1 MKPIIVRMNEVGIS
15 TKEQP
20 IIGTEALGPC
30 IGGLIYS
37 KKHKKSVVF
46 HASSDWK
53 QLILEVLIVLA
64 ENGLI
69 SPENF
74 SKSVEIFELYEK
86 YDLYNFDNKTKKAIL
101 TKKGLNISKK
111 ETEES
116 LQITIIP
123 GYYQDHYNVAT
134 NIKKFFSSLEPMIA
148 LRHNELPKKA
158 IRTRMFDDL
167 GSHEFYFDSLE
178 EKFVT
183 EKIKNNI
190 DSKEY
195 RL

>member
-1 MKPIIVRMNEVGIS
+1 MENNSNHFLIFPS
-15 TKEQP
+15 T
-20 IIGTEALGPC
+20 T
-30 IGGLIYS
+30 LIFNFLDS
-37 KKHKKSVVF
+37 NF
-46 HASSDWK
+46 
-53 QLILEVLIVLA
+53 LA
-64 ENGLI
+64 H
-69 SPENF
+69 
-74 SKSVEIFELYEK
+74 
-86 YDLYNFDNKTKKAIL
+86 KTKNAIL

-116 LQITIIP
+116 LEITIIP

-178 EKFVT
+178 GKFVT